1 MERACASLIAINYII
16 TDYNIGFR
24 SSVKNN
30 IEAFIIFDINI
41 LRYKIIL
48 NRLAIKVWRA
58 NNGKD
63 NKKKL

>member
-16 TDYNIGFR
+16 TDHNIGFW

-48 NRLAIKVWRA
+48 NRLGRA